1 MGTVKNVEMNYFNG
15 VDYDLLIPYT
25 GEKNTILKLTKLG
38 EAHLEIT
45 NSSET
50 VINDIN
56 MSNYSSAYV
65 FLKFECSDGGVCTIQ
80 LGNFPMFV
88 LYTVPNTFGSLGRF
102 ISFGGIS
109 GFYQNIYS
117 PDLGITCNRTGSEIY
132 VSNEITN
139 TLYDVDQTVINLSNS
154 TFLRNTNFNL
164 KIDISNA
171 SFPGAYKFD
180 LIIYG
185 ITLIDS

>member
-38 EAHLEIT
+38 DAHLEIT

-50 VINDIN
+50 VINNIN
-56 MSNYSSAYV
+56 MNNYSSAYV
-65 FLKFECSDGGVCTIQ
+65 FLKFECSDAGTCTIQ
-80 LGNFPMFV
+80 LGDFPMFV
-88 LYTVPNTFGSLGRF
+88 LNTNKDTNGSLGRF
-102 ISFGGIS
+102 ISFGGIGGMYS
-109 GFYQNIYS
+109 KIYS
-117 PDLGITCNRTGSEIY
+117 PDLGIACNRIATEFY

-139 TLYDVDQTVINLSNS
+139 TLYEVDQDVINLSNS
-154 TFLRNTNFNL
+154 AFLQNRNSNL
-164 KIDISNA
+164 KIKIDNA
-171 SFPGAYKFD
+171 NFPGNYKLD
-180 LIIYG
+180 LVIYG

>member
-15 VDYDLLIPYT
+15 TDYDLLIPYT

-38 EAHLEIT
+38 DAHLEIT

-50 VINDIN
+50 TISNIN

-80 LGNFPMFV
+80 LGKFPMFV
-88 LYTVPNTFGSLGRF
+88 LDTLPNTSGSLGRF

-109 GFYQNIYS
+109 GFYQDIYS
-117 PDLGITCNRTGSEIY
+117 PDLGITCSRTGTFIY
-132 VSNEITN
+132 ISNEITN
-139 TLYDVDQTVINLSNS
+139 ALQNVDQTVINLTNS
-154 TFLRNTNFNL
+154 TFLRNTSFNL
-164 KIDISNA
+164 KIDIQNSN
-171 SFPGAYKFD
+171 FPGAYKFD

-185 ITLIDS
+185 ITLIES